1 MSAPFRRN
9 NCVPMWLTHGNDREY
24 IYIYIYI
31 YIYMR
36 DINTAFHL
44 KLANFLVTQPTFM
57 IE

>member
-9 NCVPMWLTHGNDREY
+9 NCVPMWLTHGNDRE
-24 IYIYIYI
+24 YIYI